1 MDTILFVL
9 RRVFMKTLQFVFCI
23 LACFCVAATTMV
35 GLLWDLMY
43 ALIPAF
49 FAVVFAALMFLVKKK
64 RTPVEKKPDFM
75 DPSPAEPEPQDGE
88 DRTK

>member
-1 MDTILFVL
+1 
-9 RRVFMKTLQFVFCI
+9 MKTLQFVFCI

-64 RTPVEKKPDFM
+64 RTPVEKKARLHGSLPRRARTAGRRRPDKV
-75 DPSPAEPEPQDGE
+75 
-88 DRTK
+88 TVIYYI